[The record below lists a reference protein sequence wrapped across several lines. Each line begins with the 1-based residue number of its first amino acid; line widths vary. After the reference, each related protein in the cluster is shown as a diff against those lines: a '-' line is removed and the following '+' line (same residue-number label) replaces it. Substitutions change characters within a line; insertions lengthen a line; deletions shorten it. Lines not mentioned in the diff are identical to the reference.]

1 MARARFFLSDSIVPT
16 DGLVVLPLS
25 ESDVKHAIRV
35 LRVAPGEELDVVEP
49 SGAGWRVTVTQTSDR
64 ELLVRVD
71 APLGAAWSPQVT
83 LFQGVA
89 KGEKMDTIVRQ
100 AVEVGVT
107 RVVPVIT
114 SRTIVR
120 MDAAKRVQR
129 GERWRRIA
137 EAAAKQSSRDHIPH
151 VHDPIDVD
159 DALPLLGEHDVSA
172 VLWEEFSGELLGPA
186 LRARLLNPDMSI
198 ALFVGPEGGLSAEE
212 CDKIIAAGAVP
223 ASLGPAIMRTETA
236 AVVVTALAVA
246 TARELRCEDG

>member
-1 MARARFFLSDSIVPT
+1 MSRARFFLSDSIVRT
-16 DGLVVLPLS
+16 GGSVVLPLS

-35 LRVAPGEELDVVEP
+35 LRVLAGEELDVVEP
-49 SGAGWRVTVTQTSDR
+49 SGAAWRVTVTETNDR
-64 ELLVRVD
+64 ELLARVD
-71 APLGAAWSPQVT
+71 APLSATWSPQVT

-100 AVEVGVT
+100 AVEVGVS
-107 RVVPVIT
+107 RIVPVIT

-120 MDAAKRVQR
+120 MDSAKRVQR

-151 VHDPIDVD
+151 VHDPVDMD
-159 DALPLLGEHDVSA
+159 DALLMLEQHDVST
-172 VLWEEFSGELLGPA
+172 VLWEEFSGELFGPV
-186 LRARLLNPDMSI
+186 LRARLLTPDMSI

-212 CDKIIAAGAVP
+212 CDRIVAAGAVA